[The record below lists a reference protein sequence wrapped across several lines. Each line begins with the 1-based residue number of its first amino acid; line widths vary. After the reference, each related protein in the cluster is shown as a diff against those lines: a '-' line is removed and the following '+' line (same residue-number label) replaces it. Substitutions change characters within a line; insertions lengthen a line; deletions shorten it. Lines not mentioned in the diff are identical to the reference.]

1 MSRLLPLTNGQFWQ
15 AELECST
22 ASVERLVIEPQLA
35 ASNRALGHPTRDAD
49 PGVKPVSNSRNRRR
63 GLAW

>member
-1 MSRLLPLTNGQFWQ
+1 MSRLLPLASGQFWQ

-35 ASNRALGHPTRDAD
+35 PSNRAR
-49 PGVKPVSNSRNRRR
+49 
-63 GLAW
+63 